1 MPKPMIDNPA
11 SSMPGYHPIAE
22 EPEELHE
29 ATPVQMPLPDL
40 SEVVRTKSVLLK
52 AL

>member
-1 MPKPMIDNPA
+1 MPKPMTETR
-11 SSMPGYHPIAE
+11 SSGKVDPQPIAE

-40 SEVVRTKSVLLK
+40 SEVVRTKFVSSLK
-52 AL
+52 M